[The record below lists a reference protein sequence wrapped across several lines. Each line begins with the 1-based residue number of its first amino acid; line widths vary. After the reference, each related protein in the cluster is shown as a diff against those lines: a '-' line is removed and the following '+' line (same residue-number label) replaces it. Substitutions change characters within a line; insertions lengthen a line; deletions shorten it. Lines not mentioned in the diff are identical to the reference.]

1 MLQDVLTGGHVDY
14 ISLIIKI
21 IALLIAIT
29 VHEFSHAWMANRLGD
44 PTAKLLGRM
53 SLNPAVHLDPI
64 GTLLLLFIGFGWGKP
79 VPVDPYNLR
88 NPRKDNALISVAG
101 SVSNLILATLLAVIV
116 HLIPLLPLNTYAFLY
131 IINIIL
137 VYIIRLNVM
146 LAIFNLVP
154 ISPLDGGKVL
164 VGILPEDNARKVEY
178 FLNKNG
184 MILLVLFLFPFFRS
198 SLLLT
203 IVGPI
208 INFLVSLLLTG
219 SPII

>member
-1 MLQDVLTGGHVDY
+1 MLQDVLTGKVPY
-14 ISLIIKI
+14 WAFLIFLVS
-21 IALLIAIT
+21 LLIAIT
-29 VHEFSHAWMANRLGD
+29 IHEFSHAWMANRLGD

-53 SLNPAVHLDPI
+53 SLNPMVHLDPI

-101 SVSNLILATLLAVIV
+101 SVSNLLLAIFLTILV
-116 HLIPLLPLNTYAFLY
+116 HLIPLLPLKTYAFLY

-137 VYIIRLNVM
+137 VYMIRLNVM

-164 VGILPEDNARKVEY
+164 VGILPENKAREVEY

-184 MILLVLFLFPFFRS
+184 MILLILLLFPFFGS

-203 IVGPI
+203 IIGPI
-208 INFLVSLLLTG
+208 INFLVSLLLAG